1 MMSHSPH
8 PALLPE
14 DPFDRQLAANVHPA
28 DWRNPVPST
37 RYNLLVIGAGPAG
50 LITSIAA
57 AGLGA
62 RVALVERDLMGG
74 DCLNVGCVPS
84 KSLLRAANAAQAIGS
99 AERLGITS
107 SVAAQVDFG
116 AVMRHVRQSRAILSR
131 HDAAARYRDLGVD
144 VYFGSGEFVDGQSFA
159 IDGSRIDFSRG
170 VICTGARARI
180 PQIPGLAAAGHLTNE
195 TVFSLTE
202 RPRRLAVLG
211 GGPIGCELSQAFVR
225 LGTEVT
231 LIDTGSRLLPR
242 DDEAAVALVQ
252 ARLQADGVQMRLQTR
267 VARVETTPVAKRLWL
282 ESATGEE
289 SPLEVD
295 EIVVA
300 TGRVPNIENLGLD
313 RAGVRADPRT
323 GIAVNDFLATSNRR
337 IFAAGDVCSAW
348 RFTHAADAMAR
359 LVVRNALFF
368 GRQRASQLLIPWCT
382 YTDPELAHVG
392 LTPSEAAARQI
403 AIQTVEINLAELDR
417 GVVDGVT
424 GGLVRIHVLPGGDRI
439 AGATVVGPH
448 AGDLISPLA
457 LAMTNGLGLSAIS
470 KTIFPYPTLAEALK
484 RAADAHNRTRLTPFV
499 KSLMQRWFRWTR

>member
-1 MMSHSPH
+1 MTLPLH
-8 PALLPE
+8 PALLPDDE
-14 DPFDRQLAANVHPA
+14 FNRRLAANVHPA
-28 DWRNPVPST
+28 EWQNPVPRS
-37 RYNLLVIGAGPAG
+37 RYNLLVVGAGPAG

-84 KSLLRAANAAQAIGS
+84 KSLLRAASAAEAIRSAHRFGIHPSGS
-99 AERLGITS
+99 VEI
-107 SVAAQVDFG
+107 DFG
-116 AVMRHVRQSRAILSR
+116 GVMQHVRQSRAVLSR

-144 VYFGSGEFVDGQSFA
+144 VYFGTGEFVDRDAFEIG
-159 IDGSRIDFSRG
+159 GSRLTFSRG

-180 PQIPGLAAAGHLTNE
+180 PPIPGLATAGYLTNE
-195 TVFSLTE
+195 TVFSLTQ
-202 RPRRLAVLG
+202 RPGHLAVLG
-211 GGPIGCELSQAFVR
+211 GGPIGCELSQSFVR
-225 LGTEVT
+225 LGSRVS

-242 DDEAAVALVQ
+242 DDEAAVSLVQ
-252 ARLQADGVQMRLQTR
+252 ARMRADGVELRLQTR
-267 VARVETTPVAKRLWL
+267 VTRVEATATGKRLFL
-282 ESATGEE
+282 ESPDGDQ

-295 EIVVA
+295 EILIA

-313 RAGVRADPRT
+313 RAGVQADPQT
-323 GIAVNDFLATSNRR
+323 GIGVNDFLATSNRR

-359 LVVRNALFF
+359 LVVRNALFH
-368 GRQRASQLLIPWCT
+368 GRQRASRLLIPWCT

-392 LTPSEAAARQI
+392 LTAAEAAARRVSI
-403 AIQTVEINLAELDR
+403 KTFEINLAELDR

-424 GGLVRIHVLPGGDRI
+424 GGLVRIHVLPDGDRI

-470 KTIFPYPTLAEALK
+470 KTIFPYPTMAEALK
-484 RAADAHNRTRLTPFV
+484 RGADASNRTRLTPLV
-499 KSLMQRWFRWTR
+499 KSLMQRWFQWTR